1 MFTGFPL
8 FPPQASTFATRVDA
22 LYFALLAISGFF
34 SVLIAALVV
43 VFSVRFRRKSAGE
56 LPRPIHGSMAL
67 ELTWTIIPLGIVL
80 VIFVWSADV
89 FVSARRVPPGA
100 MEVYVVGKRWMWKT
114 QHMTGQR
121 EINELHVPIGVPV
134 KLTMTSEDVIHSFF
148 IPAFRMKQDVL
159 PGRYTTAWFEATT
172 TGDYHLFCAEY
183 CGTKHSQM
191 IGAIHVME
199 PAAFQTWLAGGA
211 TGSPA
216 EEGEKL
222 FQSLACITCHRADS
236 QGRGP
241 RLEGLFGR
249 SVRLSTGETIV
260 ADADYIRESILNPT
274 AKVVEG
280 YQPIM
285 PTFQGLVSEE
295 GVMQLIGYIQS
306 LQAPGT
312 EVVAPPGA
320 GGIKLQEGAS
330 PAPRRK

>member
-1 MFTGFPL
+1 
-8 FPPQASTFATRVDA
+8 
-22 LYFALLAISGFF
+22 
-34 SVLIAALVV
+34 
-43 VFSVRFRRKSAGE
+43 
-56 LPRPIHGSMAL
+56 
-67 ELTWTIIPLGIVL
+67 
-80 VIFVWSADV
+80 VWSADI
-89 FVSARRVPPGA
+89 FVASRRVPPGA

-114 QHMTGQR
+114 QHLTGQR

-148 IPAFRMKQDVL
+148 IPAFRVKQDAV
-159 PGRYTTAWFEATT
+159 PGRYTTAWFEATKV
-172 TGDYHLFCAEY
+172 GEYHLFCAEY

-191 IGAIHVME
+191 IGSIKVME

-216 EEGEKL
+216 QEGEKL

-249 SVRLSTGETIV
+249 TVRLTGGATVV
-260 ADADYIRESILNPT
+260 ADADYVRESILSPT
-274 AKVVEG
+274 AKVVDG

-295 GVMQLIGYIQS
+295 GVMQLIAYIQS
-306 LQAPGT
+306 LQPPGAET
-312 EVVAPPGA
+312 TVVPGA
-320 GGIKLQEGAS
+320 GGIKLQEGA
-330 PAPRRK
+330 PKR